1 MTAFK
6 NTHPPRGRLTVS
18 TVPAPGAS
26 PGTEPVHTGKPRTVG
41 EDPCLLWM
49 FSPPGSG
56 VTFSV
61 YYPNPARPEKT
72 CERRTR
78 SDCQSPWRRR
88 NSRRPARRRGPRRWS
103 GFHLEWFRVSSRWPM
118 TLRTPAP
125 WSPAH
130 EASQC
135 AARAIR
141 PYITTHSVLRTCE
154 AW

>member
-26 PGTEPVHTGKPRTVG
+26 PGTEPAHTGKPRTVG

-61 YYPNPARPEKT
+61 YYPEPGQTRKNVRTPDTIRLSIALEETQSAAARPDGAVRAVGVGSTSGDFEY
-72 CERRTR
+72 
-78 SDCQSPWRRR
+78 CQGDP
-88 NSRRPARRRGPRRWS
+88 
-103 GFHLEWFRVSSRWPM
+103 
-118 TLRTPAP
+118 
-125 WSPAH
+125 
-130 EASQC
+130 
-135 AARAIR
+135 
-141 PYITTHSVLRTCE
+141 
-154 AW
+154 